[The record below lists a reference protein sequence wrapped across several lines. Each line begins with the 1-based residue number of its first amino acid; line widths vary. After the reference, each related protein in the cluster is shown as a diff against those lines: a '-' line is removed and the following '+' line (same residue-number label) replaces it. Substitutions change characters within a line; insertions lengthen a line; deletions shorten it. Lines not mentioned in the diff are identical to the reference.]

1 MAIDI
6 KLQVVLSVEEG
17 ALEDAL
23 AEYDE
28 LTVGH
33 LVAQVLDKAIALE
46 SIEAEVLQGPNT
58 LEDYDS
64 LKEANV

>member
-28 LTVGH
+28 LTVGN

-64 LKEANV
+64 LEAANV

>member
-28 LTVGH
+28 LTVGN